1 MGGREHS
8 RFEIWNAAQHPYK
21 HPLSDFSYSNPAL
34 PVGTTLQS
42 AVDYLFAVLY
52 PQMKPAVAT
61 TADLPL
67 VGNTLNDMRVVTDDG
82 DGKSASYRWEQRE
95 GEVAAS
101 WHKIY
106 DVDFGT
112 DSILQAWEIKT
123 QDVYVSRFG
132 YDDRDKD
139 GVVIAGLYAGQT
151 IYGGKSVNTNMTLR
165 ANSGDGTGAAT
176 GYVQVDDQF
185 RPAVTNTY
193 DAGNASFLWRNVYA
207 TTLHGGDISIATG
220 AISATGL
227 AIAFGTTVLSNTA
240 GATFG
245 NITLGTNAISAGGG
259 TIAWS
264 SNAFTGVGAIGA
276 ASVTATTNVSSFKS
290 GTTIGNLTL
299 SSGSITDSGL
309 AISFGSC
316 ALSTT
321 GTANF
326 GATTA
331 TSFIAGT
338 LTVADG
344 SISDS
349 DGAISFGSTNLST
362 TGTLAAGAT
371 TITGAMVATTAK
383 GGNLLLATNTLS
395 STNTDGNIAIS
406 PNGTGVVTVSSIFKP
421 TTDAARDLGATA
433 LRWQSIYLSGSLGD
447 GTNTIAIATLLSFR
461 NALSG
466 ASSGMTLFYDGSTWN
481 ASVPD
486 SEITHNTL
494 SGLTTGDAGHT
505 QFALLAGRSGGQS
518 LNGGTAASENLTL
531 DSTGHAT
538 KGKILA
544 KSDVAANTDAVFSS
558 SWSGT
563 NLGGASNRF
572 NNIYTAGEM
581 VGMRLENIPTVSAP
595 TSSAQRAGRVY
606 FDSTSLWTYLD
617 NGSAVVK
624 LGPVNVFQSDTS
636 WDGSTLTKT
645 VSVTTTGM
653 DARKALWQLRDNS
666 NSYKQVFLEIT
677 ATGASTVVLTSNINL
692 PAGSYRLTGLEY

>member
-1 MGGREHS
+1 M
-8 RFEIWNAAQHPYK
+8 
-21 HPLSDFSYSNPAL
+21 PA
-34 PVGTTLQS
+34 TITNLQG
-42 AVDYLFAVLY
+42 AMDYLFAVLY
-52 PQMKPAVAT
+52 PQQKPAVAT
-61 TADLPL
+61 HADLPL
-67 VGNTLNDMRVVTDDG
+67 VGNTLNDMRVVNDDG
-82 DGKSASYRWEQRE
+82 DGKAASYRWEQRE

-112 DSILQAWEIKT
+112 DSILQAWTTKT

-132 YDDRDKD
+132 YDDLDKD

-151 IYGGKSVNTNMTLR
+151 VYGGKTANTNLTLR
-165 ANSGDGTGAAT
+165 ANSGDGTGAST

-185 RPAVTNTY
+185 RPSITNTF

-207 TTLHGGDISIATG
+207 TTLHGGDVSIATG
-220 AISATGL
+220 SITATGL
-227 AIAFGTTVLSNTA
+227 AIAFGTTVVSNTA

-245 NITLGTNAISAGGG
+245 NITLGTNAISSAGG

-316 ALSTT
+316 ALSTS

-331 TSFIAGT
+331 TSFVVGT
-338 LTVADG
+338 TTITDSTL
-344 SISDS
+344 SDS
-349 DGAISFGSTNLST
+349 DGAFSFGSVNLST

-371 TITGAMVATTAK
+371 TVTGAMVATTAK

-395 STNTDGNIAIS
+395 STDTDGNIALS

-421 TTDAARDLGATA
+421 ASDAARDLGATGA
-433 LRWQSIYLSGSLGD
+433 RWQNVYLSGSLGD

-461 NALSG
+461 SALIG
-466 ASSGMTLFYDGSTWN
+466 ASSGMTLFYDGSVWN
-481 ASVPD
+481 ASIPD
-486 SEITHNTL
+486 TEITHSTL
-494 SGLTTGDAGHT
+494 TGLTTGDAGHT
-505 QFALLAGRSGGQS
+505 QFALLAGRSGGQT
-518 LNGGTAASENLTL
+518 LNGDTAASGNLTL
-531 DSTGHAT
+531 DSTASGT
-538 KGKILA
+538 KGKILV
-544 KSDVAANTDAVFSS
+544 KSDVAANTDPVYSGG
-558 SWSGT
+558 WTGT

-572 NNIYTAGEM
+572 NNIYTAGEHINF
-581 VGMRLENIPTVSAP
+581 RLENIPTASAP
-595 TSSAQRAGRVY
+595 SSSAQRAGRVY

-645 VSVTTTGM
+645 VTVTTSGM

-666 NSYKQVFLEIT
+666 NSYKEVFLDIT
-677 ATGASTVVLTSNINL
+677 ATAAGTVVLTSNINL